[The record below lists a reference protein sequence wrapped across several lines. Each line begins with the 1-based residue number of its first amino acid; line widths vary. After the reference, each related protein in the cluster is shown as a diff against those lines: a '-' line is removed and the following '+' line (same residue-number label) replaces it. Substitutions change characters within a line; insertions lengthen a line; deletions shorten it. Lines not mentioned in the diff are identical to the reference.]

1 MKRTPFAA
9 LGILAL
15 PCILL
20 AQRIPLPIKLAAK
33 PTVDAITAADL
44 MTRLYIFADDSMMGR
59 EAGTVYHDKGTAYI
73 ARELTRFGLT
83 PAGDNGTYFQ
93 QIPLL
98 QRTLVEGAKLTVDG
112 RDYVVWRDFIPR
124 DQGATA
130 RPVQTATAIY
140 GGNISDSSSMV
151 SAERAAGKV
160 VVFSSA
166 GGWQVNRSAL
176 TQRYLGAVAL
186 AVATMDSIP
195 PRNQHALAT
204 PSLHM
209 GDGSPEPRLPPLPS
223 FMYVQRTLAEAM
235 LGAPFQSAKPG
246 ASGKTVS
253 GSVAF
258 VEGPAPG
265 ARNVIAILPGSDAL
279 LRNEYVAIGAH
290 SDHIGF
296 STPNSDVSLPVD
308 HDSLYAFYHVV
319 RPEGADDGVKP
330 ALPQDWPKVRA
341 LLDSLRKVH
350 TARQDSIFNGA
361 DDDGSGSMGVL
372 EVAEAFATAK
382 DKPKRSILFVW
393 HVGEEEGMLGSG
405 YFTDHPTVPRDSIV
419 AQINID
425 MIGRGPN
432 AIAPGGGSGDLQLIG
447 SRRLSTELGDIVEME
462 GKKFSPPFKFDYR
475 YDANGHPGQ
484 YYCRSDH
491 YSYARYGIPIVFMST
506 GGHPEYHQVT
516 DEPQYIDYDGLAR
529 ISQLVYN
536 TATHVAN
543 LGHRLV
549 VDEPK
554 PDPNASCVQ

>member
-1 MKRTPFAA
+1 MNRTPLAA

-20 AQRIPLPIKLAAK
+20 AQRAPLPIKFAGK
-33 PTVDAITAADL
+33 PTVDAISAADL
-44 MTRLYIFADDSMMGR
+44 MSRLYVFADDSMMGR
-59 EAGTVYHDKGTAYI
+59 EAGTVYHDKGTEYI
-73 ARELTRFGLT
+73 ARELARLGLK

-93 QIPLL
+93 RIALL
-98 QRTLVEGAKLTVDG
+98 RRTLVDGAKLTVDG
-112 RDYVVWRDFIPR
+112 RDYAAWHDFIPR

-130 RPVQTATAIY
+130 RPIQTATAIY
-140 GGNISDSSSMV
+140 GGATGDSASMV
-151 SAERAAGKV
+151 SPDQASGKV
-160 VVFSSA
+160 VVFSSSR
-166 GGWQVNRSAL
+166 GWQVNRAAL
-176 TQRYLGAVAL
+176 TQRYLGAIAL
-186 AVATMDSIP
+186 VVATMDSIP
-195 PRNQHALAT
+195 PRYQHALAQ
-204 PSLHM
+204 PSLRM
-209 GDGSPEPRLPPLPS
+209 GDAGPEPQLPPLPS
-223 FMYVQRTLAEAM
+223 FLYASRALAEAM
-235 LGAPFQSAKPG
+235 LGAPLASAKAG
-246 ASGKTVS
+246 VLGKTVS
-253 GSVAF
+253 GTIAF

-265 ARNVIAILPGSDAL
+265 ARNVIAILPGGDSAV
-279 LRNEYVAIGAH
+279 RGEYVAIGAH

-296 STPNSDVSLPVD
+296 STPNSDVALPVD

-330 ALPQDWPKVRA
+330 ARPQDWPRVRA
-341 LLDSLRKVH
+341 LLDSLRKAH
-350 TARQDSIFNGA
+350 PARQDSIFNGA

-382 DKPKRSILFVW
+382 EKPKRSILFVW
-393 HVGEEEGMLGSG
+393 HVAEEEGMLGSG

-425 MIGRGPN
+425 MIGRGPG
-432 AIAPGGGSGDLQLIG
+432 ALAPGGGTGDLQLIG

-462 GKKFSPPFKFDYR
+462 GKKFSPAFKFDYR

-543 LGHRLV
+543 LNHRLA
-549 VDEPK
+549 VDKPK
-554 PDPNASCVQ
+554 PDPNGSCVQ